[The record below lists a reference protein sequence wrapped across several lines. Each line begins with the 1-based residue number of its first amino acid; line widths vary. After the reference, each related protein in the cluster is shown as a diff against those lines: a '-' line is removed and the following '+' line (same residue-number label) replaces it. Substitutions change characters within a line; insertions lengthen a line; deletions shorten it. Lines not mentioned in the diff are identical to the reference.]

1 MRRLATVF
9 RAPPFLYSAA
19 MSMFLGWGDRIRG
32 LFTDTK
38 GPWGPSG
45 GGNGGN
51 GGDRPPSDDQGSGPW
66 GEPSR
71 RRRSG
76 IPPSTNV
83 SSLDDLLRRSRAR
96 FGGGGGGLPGRPDRS
111 LIVWGVI
118 GLIAVWLIFTSFH
131 SISPGQRGVVSRFG
145 RYSAT
150 LGPGVGLTLP
160 SPIDRVKKIDVENIR
175 TIDLGS
181 DSPEDLMLTGDQN
194 LIDLAYSV
202 RWNIRTPELYLYE
215 LAQPDDT
222 IKEVAESAMRA
233 VISRVSLNE
242 AMGDRRADI
251 ETQVAELMQ
260 RILDGYHTGV
270 QIQGIAIKQADPPDA
285 VNDAFKQVTAAQQ
298 DAQTYINNANAYS
311 LQLRQKSQGEATA
324 FDKVYEQY
332 RLAPDVTRRRMYYE
346 TMEQVLSKVDKTII
360 EAPGVTPYLPLP
372 QVQKQVQQQRE
383 PSQ

>member
-1 MRRLATVF
+1 
-9 RAPPFLYSAA
+9 
-19 MSMFLGWGDRIRG
+19 MSNFLGWGDRAKGRWCG
-32 LFTDTK
+32 LFADTK
-38 GPWGPSG
+38 GPWGSG
-45 GGNGGN
+45 GSGDD
-51 GGDRPPSDDQGSGPW
+51 GGDPPSPGNEPGGPW

-71 RRRSG
+71 KPRR
-76 IPPSTNV
+76 PSLGPGSNV
-83 SSLDDLLRRSRAR
+83 TSLDELFRRGRLR
-96 FGGGGGGLPGRPDRS
+96 FGGGGGLPDRS
-111 LIVWGVI
+111 LFLWAILGFLCI
-118 GLIAVWLIFTSFH
+118 WLIFTSFH
-131 SISPGQRGVVSRFG
+131 SVSPGQRGVVTRLG
-145 RYSAT
+145 RYSYT

-175 TIDLGS
+175 SIDLGS
-181 DSPEDLMLTGDQN
+181 DSPDDLMLTGDQN

-202 RWNIRTPELYLYE
+202 RWNIRTPELYLFE

-233 VISRVSLNE
+233 VVSRVSLND

-251 ETQVAELMQ
+251 EMEAAALMQ
-260 RILDGYHTGV
+260 RVLDSYHSGI

-332 RLAPDVTRRRMYYE
+332 RLAPEVTRRRMYYE
-346 TMEQVLSKVDKTII
+346 TMEQVLSKVDKTIV

-372 QVQKQVQQQRE
+372 ELKKPQPQQDRQ
-383 PSQ
+383 Q